1 MCSGNSIHIEIV
13 VPNETRYLSLI
24 GNIAEQVAAAL
35 DDYAGDRSA
44 LAYHLNLVLTEAMM
58 NAIEH
63 GESDKDGKEREER
76 NIRIC
81 IRIEG
86 MNLLIRVYDHGQ
98 GFDLNSV
105 PCPDFDQQPYA
116 ERGRGI
122 FVIRSLMDCVAYRRT
137 EAGNVL
143 EMHKKLA

>member
-1 MCSGNSIHIEIV
+1 MCRGNSIHIEIV

-24 GNIAEQVAAAL
+24 GNIAEQVAEAL

-44 LAYHLNLVLTEAMM
+44 LAFHLNLVLTEAMM
-58 NAIEH
+58 NVIEH
-63 GESDKDGKEREER
+63 ADPSQAEKTV
-76 NIRIC
+76 RIC

-86 MNLLIRVYDHGQ
+86 TSLVIRVYDQGQ
-98 GFDLNSV
+98 GFDLNSI
-105 PCPDFDQQPYA
+105 PCPDFEQQPYS

-137 EAGNVL
+137 ESGNVL